1 MPNFYCIS
9 LNYLNKYILFP
20 KPALEDSLASSILWY
35 LLQVTGPSNAT
46 VQYFN
51 YAQNSTSSYQ
61 LLVQWD
67 DTYRGNVSVD
77 LQTNRCVQTNVDSC
91 LVVPCVIA

>member
-1 MPNFYCIS
+1 MSKKVY
-9 LNYLNKYILFP
+9 
-20 KPALEDSLASSILWY
+20 ALQKFQQQSDVDKLIIACLLSKCGG
-35 LLQVTGPSNAT
+35 LQVTGPSNAT

-67 DTYRGNVSVD
+67 SAYRGGVTVD
-77 LQTNRCVQTNVDSC
+77 LQNSR
-91 LVVPCVIA
+91 

>member
-1 MPNFYCIS
+1 MCLCLGLS
-9 LNYLNKYILFP
+9 
-20 KPALEDSLASSILWY
+20 ALHDTDKWCLA
-35 LLQVTGPSNAT
+35 LQVTGPGNAT

-67 DTYRGNVSVD
+67 DAYRGNVTVD
-77 LQTNRCVQTNVDSC
+77 LQTNRWV
-91 LVVPCVIA
+91 

>member
-1 MPNFYCIS
+1 MV
-9 LNYLNKYILFP
+9 
-20 KPALEDSLASSILWY
+20 LA
-35 LLQVTGPSNAT
+35 LQVTGPSNAT

-67 DTYRGNVSVD
+67 EAYRGNVTVD
-77 LQTNRCVQTNVDSC
+77 LQTNRWVQLPAGMRIGQHLYHC
-91 LVVPCVIA
+91 

>member
-1 MPNFYCIS
+1 M
-9 LNYLNKYILFP
+9 
-20 KPALEDSLASSILWY
+20 LAF
-35 LLQVTGPSNAT
+35 LQVTGPNNAT

-67 DTYRGNVSVD
+67 ATYRGGVTVD
-77 LQTNRCVQTNVDSC
+77 LQSSRCDRLRILLYFAAVFIHSKSALKSHVS
-91 LVVPCVIA
+91 LVY